1 MSISAAVDVLIGL
14 MFCYLLLGLI
24 ASSLQE
30 ALAGWTNLRGVQL
43 RRSLRKLLSHGKFGT
58 HQSDWLFE
66 KVYKHGLIA
75 PPDRARAP
83 SYVSAAN
90 FSMALV
96 DGLLDSS
103 QAPLFSQVEASVA
116 RLPDSPVKQSL
127 AALLVHA
134 QGDYEVFIASL
145 QRWFDDA
152 MDRVSGIY
160 KRYSQNFLLIFGLA
174 VAFGGNIDSI
184 FIARTLWGDP
194 VAREQL
200 VDMAAEDMAARKPPA
215 AAANAASASAPS
227 DSAVAEAASS
237 VRSSI
242 AQFKSLPI
250 PVGWSGHVPMSFVKF
265 IGCLVTALAVSLGAP
280 FWFDLLKKFLNVRAA
295 GPKPARSDGTSP
307 R

>member
-43 RRSLRKLLSHGKFGT
+43 RRGLRKLLSHGKSGA
-58 HQSDWLFE
+58 HPEDWLFE

-96 DGLLDSS
+96 DGLLDGS
-103 QAPLFSQVEASVA
+103 QAPLFSQIEASVA
-116 RLPDSPVKQSL
+116 KLPDSSVKQSL
-127 AALLVHA
+127 TALLVQA
-134 QGDYEVFIASL
+134 QGDYEVLQASIE
-145 QRWFDDA
+145 RWFDDA

-160 KRYSQNFLLIFGLA
+160 KRYSHNFLLIFGLA
-174 VAFGGNIDSI
+174 IAFGGNIDSI
-184 FIARTLWGDP
+184 FIAQTLWGDP

-200 VDMAAEDMAARKPPA
+200 VEMAAADMAMRKPPV
-215 AAANAASASAPS
+215 AAANAASAPAPS
-227 DSAVAEAASS
+227 ASAVAEAASS
-237 VRSSI
+237 VRTSI

-250 PVGWSGHVPMSFVKF
+250 PVGWSGNVSMSLVKF
-265 IGCLVTALAVSLGAP
+265 FGCLVTALAVSLGAP
-280 FWFDLLKKFLNVRAA
+280 FWFDCLKRFLNVRAA
-295 GPKPARSDGTSP
+295 GPKPARSDGASSP
-307 R
+307 